1 MLRARKTDVCSAV
14 PDDQFSLT
22 STVIGAAIYVHRVLG
37 PGLLESAYEDCL
49 AWVLTSRG
57 VAVHRQRILPVTFE
71 GKQIESAYRI
81 DLLIQNELIVEVKA
95 VERVLPVHEAQ
106 LRTYLRLSGLK
117 TGLLFNFFVPVMK
130 DGIRRM
136 SM

>member
-1 MLRARKTDVCSAV
+1 MREDHD
-14 PDDQFSLT
+14 PLT

-37 PGLLESAYEDCL
+37 PGLLETAYDECL
-49 AWVLTSRG
+49 TWALTRRNI
-57 VAVHRQRILPVTFE
+57 AVERQQILPIVFE
-71 GKQIESAYRI
+71 GYRANAAYRI
-81 DLLIQNELIVEVKA
+81 DLLIEKQLIVEIKT
-95 VERVLPVHEAQ
+95 VERILPVHEAQ

-117 TGLLFNFFVPVMK
+117 TGLLLNFFVPVMK

>member
-1 MLRARKTDVCSAV
+1 MREDHDPLSN
-14 PDDQFSLT
+14 
-22 STVIGAAIYVHRVLG
+22 TVIGAAIYVHQKLG
-37 PGLLESAYEDCL
+37 PGLLESSYEQCL
-49 AWVLTSRG
+49 MWALTARSLSVR
-57 VAVHRQRILPVTFE
+57 RQVELPVVFE
-71 GKQIESAYRI
+71 GHRLDAAYRI
-81 DLLIQNELIVEVKA
+81 DLVVNETLILEIKT

-117 TGLLFNFFVPVMK
+117 TGLLLNFLVPVMK

>member
-1 MLRARKTDVCSAV
+1 MWALTAR
-14 PDDQFSLT
+14 SL
-22 STVIGAAIYVHRVLG
+22 SVR
-37 PGLLESAYEDCL
+37 
-49 AWVLTSRG
+49 
-57 VAVHRQRILPVTFE
+57 RQVELPVVFE
-71 GKQIESAYRI
+71 GHRLDAAYRI
-81 DLLIQNELIVEVKA
+81 DLVVNETLILEIKT

-117 TGLLFNFFVPVMK
+117 TGLLLNFLVPVMK

>member
-1 MLRARKTDVCSAV
+1 MREDHD
-14 PDDQFSLT
+14 PLT
-22 STVIGAAIYVHRVLG
+22 STVIGAAIYVHQTLG
-37 PGLLESAYEDCL
+37 PGLLESTYEECL
-49 AWVLTSRG
+49 TWALTRRNLELR
-57 VAVHRQRILPVTFE
+57 RQVELPIVFE
-71 GKQIESAYRI
+71 GHRVNAAYRI
-81 DLLIQNELIVEVKA
+81 DIVVEQQLILEIKS

-117 TGLLFNFFVPVMK
+117 TGLLLNFLVPVMK

>member
-1 MLRARKTDVCSAV
+1 MPPPRGAPLFVVTNDI
-14 PDDQFSLT
+14 DSLT
-22 STVIGAAIYVHRVLG
+22 SVVIGAAIYVHRVLG

-49 AWVLTSRG
+49 AWTLTSRG
-57 VAVHRQRILPVTFE
+57 IVLRRQRLLPVTFE

-81 DLLIQNELIVEVKA
+81 DLLVENELIIEVKA

-106 LRTYLRLSGLK
+106 LRTYLRLSGIK
-117 TGLLFNFFVPVMK
+117 AGLLFNFLVPVMK

>member
-1 MLRARKTDVCSAV
+1 M
-14 PDDQFSLT
+14 
-22 STVIGAAIYVHRVLG
+22 LG

-49 AWVLTSRG
+49 AWALSSRG

-71 GKQIESAYRI
+71 GKEIESAYRI
-81 DLLIQNELIVEVKA
+81 DLLIEGTVIIEIKA
-95 VERVLPVHEAQ
+95 VERILPVHEAQ

-117 TGLLFNFFVPVMK
+117 TGLLLNFQVPVLK

-136 SM
+136 SL

>member
-1 MLRARKTDVCSAV
+1 MTD
-14 PDDQFSLT
+14 DNNSLT
-22 STVIGAAIYVHRVLG
+22 STVIGAAIYVHRMLG

-49 AWVLTSRG
+49 AWALSSRG

-71 GKQIESAYRI
+71 GKEIESAYRI
-81 DLLIQNELIVEVKA
+81 DLLIEDKVIVEVKA

-117 TGLLFNFFVPVMK
+117 TGLLLNFLVPVMK